1 MRSVKLMFAAF
12 LVPFLVQ
19 GTSLSGNDILKKADE
34 NMTSKTKIVTA
45 QMIVHGRRASRKFK
59 FKSWI
64 MGTEKSFT
72 EFLAPPRERGTKM
85 LKIKK
90 QLWLYSPSA
99 DRVILIAGHML
110 RQSMMGSDLSYEDAL
125 EDPKLHN
132 LYNAEIIGEE
142 TYLGRPCWVLKLA
155 AKVKDVAYFSRKVW
169 VDKEHFLILKEE
181 MYAHSGRLLKIA
193 YVKEVKNLSGR
204 WVATHAVFKDV
215 LKKGKG
221 TEFIIE
227 DIKFDVKIPPY
238 MFSKASLKK

>member
-1 MRSVKLMFAAF
+1 MKKLILIVFLGTFAI
-12 LVPFLVQ
+12 Q
-19 GTSLSGNDILKKADE
+19 GANITGNEILKRADE
-34 NMTSKTKIVTA
+34 NMTSETKIVIA
-45 QMIVHGRRASRKFK
+45 SMIVHGRRAVRKFK

-110 RQSMMGSDLSYEDAL
+110 RQSMMGSDLSYEDTL

-142 TYLGRPCWVLKLA
+142 TYLDRPCWVLKLT

-181 MYAHSGRLLKIA
+181 MYARSGRLLKIA
-193 YVKEVKNLSGR
+193 YVKEVKRLSGR
-204 WVATHAVFKDV
+204 WVATRAIFKDV

-227 DIKFDVKIPPY
+227 DIKFDVKIPPHI
-238 MFSKASLKK
+238 FSKAALRK